1 MGTDSLHETA
11 ASPRYVRFGPFHID
25 RQRQQVY
32 RSNSKLRLHGKA
44 YQLLLVL
51 IEKQGEIVA
60 REELK
65 QALWPADT
73 PVDYVANI
81 TTTVGK
87 LRQALGGSTEKP
99 SYIETIPRKG
109 YSFIGKAEFSDVP
122 FPQAGWL
129 AAAGA
134 QSVDDASS
142 STPSEKADSGS
153 RKWIT
158 PVIVGLILA
167 GILVGAATLWV
178 ARVAPQLSH

>member
-11 ASPRYVRFGPFHID
+11 ASPRYVRFGPFRID

-32 RSNSKLRLHGKA
+32 RSNSKLRLHGKT

-73 PVDYVANI
+73 PVDYDANI
-81 TTTVGK
+81 TTTVAK

-109 YSFIGKAEFSDVP
+109 YSFIGEAEFSDVP
-122 FPQAGWL
+122 FPQAGWPS
-129 AAAGA
+129 AAGV

-142 STPSEKADSGS
+142 STPSQKADSGS

-158 PVIVGLILA
+158 LAIVGLILA
-167 GILVGAATLWV
+167 GTLVGAAMLWV
-178 ARVAPQLSH
+178 ARVAPQLPH

>member
-1 MGTDSLHETA
+1 MGTDSLHTTA
-11 ASPRYVRFGPFHID
+11 ESPRYVRFGPFHID

-32 RSNSKLRLHGKA
+32 RGDNKLRLHGKI
-44 YQLLLVL
+44 YQLLLGL
-51 IEKQGEIVA
+51 IERQGEIVV

-73 PVDYVANI
+73 PVDYDANI
-81 TTTVGK
+81 TTTVAK
-87 LRQALGGSTEKP
+87 LRQALGESTEKP

-109 YSFIGKAEFSDVP
+109 YSFNGEAEFSDVP
-122 FPQAGWL
+122 FPQALWS
-129 AAAGA
+129 AVAGA

-142 STPSEKADSGS
+142 STPSEKAYSGS

-167 GILVGAATLWV
+167 GILVGAAMLWL
-178 ARVAPQLSH
+178 ARVAPQLPH

>member
-73 PVDYVANI
+73 PIDYVANI

-122 FPQAGWL
+122 FPQAGWPS
-129 AAAGA
+129 AAGE
-134 QSVDDASS
+134 QSVHDSA
-142 STPSEKADSGS
+142 STPSQKTDSGS

-158 PVIVGLILA
+158 LAIVGLILA
-167 GILVGAATLWV
+167 GTLVGAAMLWV
-178 ARVAPQLSH
+178 ARVAPQLPH